1 MAAMVR
7 DLPEAE
13 EDLPEMDRDLRGRDL
28 PGRDLPDRDPPG
40 ADQDPQAVVRE
51 PALQTDREECLP
63 SREQP
68 RREERLSSLV

>member
-13 EDLPEMDRDLRGRDL
+13 EDLPEMDRDLQ
-28 PGRDLPDRDPPG
+28 GRDLPDKDLQG

-68 RREERLSSLV
+68 RREERLSSLA